1 MNSCGFNFD
10 TSYIK
15 LPDRFFTKLN
25 PQGALNPQMIV
36 FNDKLASSIGLDFSK
51 ISISQQANLFSGK
64 LIPKDAVPFSQAY
77 AGHQF
82 GHFTILGDGRAHI
95 LGEHI
100 SPDGKRY
107 DIQLKGSGQTP
118 YSRRGDGRAVLGPM
132 LREYIISEAM
142 HYLGVPTTR
151 SLAVVSTGE
160 NVRRESNLPGAIL
173 TRIASSHIRIGTFEF
188 AAATGNIDL
197 LERLLNYTIN
207 RHYPEIKNNE
217 NKALSLLSVLMEKQI
232 DLIVQWMR
240 VGFIHGVMNTDN
252 ITLSGETIDYGP
264 CAFMDHYNKATVF
277 SSIDHSGR
285 YAYGNQAKIMQWNL
299 ARFAEALLPLMSDEP
314 NQAVGLAEE
323 IINIFPNNYEEKW
336 LSMMGLKLGI
346 NNVNNDDKKLV
357 NDLLDWMTNNSADYT
372 NTFCDL
378 ENPNILKMDLYSD
391 EIFRSWFNRWQ
402 IRIEKN
408 LTSGESA
415 SFLMKKNNPLV
426 IPRNH
431 IIEEALNLAHEGDL
445 SLFTDFLDVLTSR
458 HNKNNILNRYLEP
471 PTNDQKVYQTFCGT

>member
-1 MNSCGFNFD
+1 M
-10 TSYIK
+10 
-15 LPDRFFTKLN
+15 
-25 PQGALNPQMIV
+25 
-36 FNDKLASSIGLDFSK
+36 
-51 ISISQQANLFSGK
+51 
-64 LIPKDAVPFSQAY
+64 
-77 AGHQF
+77 
-82 GHFTILGDGRAHI
+82 
-95 LGEHI
+95 
-100 SPDGKRY
+100 
-107 DIQLKGSGQTP
+107 
-118 YSRRGDGRAVLGPM
+118 
-132 LREYIISEAM
+132 
-142 HYLGVPTTR
+142 
-151 SLAVVSTGE
+151 
-160 NVRRESNLPGAIL
+160 
-173 TRIASSHIRIGTFEF
+173 
-188 AAATGNIDL
+188 
-197 LERLLNYTIN
+197 LNYTIN

-217 NKALSLLSVLMEKQI
+217 NKALSLLRMLMEKQI

-299 ARFAEALLPLMSDEP
+299 ARFAEALLPLISDEP

-378 ENPNILKMDLYSD
+378 ENPNILKMDHYSD

-471 PTNDQKVYQTFCGT
+471 PTKDQKVYQTFCGT